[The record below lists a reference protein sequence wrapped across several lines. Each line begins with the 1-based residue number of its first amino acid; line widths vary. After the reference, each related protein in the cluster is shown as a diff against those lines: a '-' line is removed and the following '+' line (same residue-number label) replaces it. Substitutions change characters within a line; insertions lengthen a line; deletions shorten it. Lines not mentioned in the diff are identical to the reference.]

1 MWCIPYSSRISGSIF
16 NLVSRAERGW
26 PENIDDRIINSI
38 IHRRL
43 CFPKAISLPKRLLLL
58 ISFPPFKSD
67 SILYIIILCIIY
79 INMCRRNANFSN
91 DFTIWANL
99 LKSFNLK
106 RDLKK
111 KKEIRWIIFISSLS
125 MEGLSFC

>member
-1 MWCIPYSSRISGSIF
+1 
-16 NLVSRAERGW
+16 
-26 PENIDDRIINSI
+26 
-38 IHRRL
+38 
-43 CFPKAISLPKRLLLL
+43 
-58 ISFPPFKSD
+58 
-67 SILYIIILCIIY
+67 
-79 INMCRRNANFSN
+79 MCRRNANFSN